1 MSQDSTGSIILPPV
15 SVLVGDPAGDSLENL
30 NTNILA
36 NGVFCYVGSGAGQG
50 EWQLQKEAVD
60 APNGTTIIAP
70 TAGPGRWFLKLGPGV
85 APSGSGPA
93 APDRSIQFNNAGVF
107 GGSAEFL
114 YQEDNEA
121 ISKSIWRKMPQSTL
135 GFTGDAFREELT
147 HQPVTQGTGVDTP
160 LYTEEKWIAVVRAPS
175 MAAVLL
181 ALPVVY
187 NGRTPTNPA
196 ATINQDVLIAD
207 LLVSMVMQGSETDFN
222 RFLCRW
228 GYSSGAFD
236 FAASKEFATDTY
248 LTVAASAPAGVPT
261 ISLSRTGTEAVTQ
274 YYLELSLKLLAIQ
287 H

>member
-36 NGVFCYVGSGAGQG
+36 NGVLCYVGSGVGQG

-70 TAGPGRWFLKLGPGV
+70 TAGPGRWFLKLAAGTS
-85 APSGSGPA
+85 SGGPA
-93 APDRSIQFNNAGVF
+93 APDRSIQFNNGGVF

-121 ISKSIWRKMPQSTL
+121 ISKSVWRKVSESTL
-135 GFTGDAFREELT
+135 GFTGAAFREELT
-147 HQPVTQGTGVDTP
+147 HQAVTQGTGVDTP

-175 MAAVLL
+175 IAAVLL

-196 ATINQDVLIAD
+196 ATLNQDVLIAD

-222 RFLCRW
+222 RFICRW
-228 GYSSGAFD
+228 GYSSGVFD
-236 FAASKEFATDTY
+236 FAGTKEFAADTY
-248 LTVAASAPAGVPT
+248 LTVAASAPGGIPT
-261 ISLSRTGTEAVTQ
+261 ISLSRTGTDAVTQ